1 MRAHHAP
8 CVRSRYKACSPANP
22 RVLSFDAPSLVGKR
36 FILFDPAD
44 WPSLYPFGCHH
55 DLDRR
60 SQLDLDD
67 EAFNDA
73 HFPNWKHA
81 RGKVVELSPG
91 DCLYIPPYW
100 WHHVQTLTTPC
111 VSMAV

>member
-1 MRAHHAP
+1 ML
-8 CVRSRYKACSPANP
+8 C
-22 RVLSFDAPSLVGKR
+22 FDAPSLVGKR

-91 DCLYIPPYW
+91 DCLYIPRHCWHYVRSLSPSFSVSFW
-100 WHHVQTLTTPC
+100 WGAR
-111 VSMAV
+111 MALVDDADGVRSAY